1 MKNTLLEI
9 IEFGENPED
18 IFYCLVDAAIS
29 PNGLDVSTLKLSD
42 PRNFDDV
49 LKESGC
55 LMIFTGFEIE
65 ELIVRGEVDQENIHH
80 SLVQLAQQEGLL
92 KKN

>member
-1 MKNTLLEI
+1 MKKTLLEV

-18 IFYCLVDAAIS
+18 TFYCLIDEAIS
-29 PNGLDVSTLKLSD
+29 PNGFDVSKLKLSD
-42 PRNFDDV
+42 PRNFDRA

-55 LMIFTGFEIE
+55 LMMFTGNEIG
-65 ELIVRGEVDQENIHH
+65 ELISRGDVDQENIHE
-80 SLVQLAQQEGLL
+80 SLVLLAQQEGLL

>member
-18 IFYCLVDAAIS
+18 TFYCLIDAAIS
-29 PNGLDVSTLKLSD
+29 PKGLDVSTLKLSD
-42 PRNFDDV
+42 PRNFDEA

-55 LMIFTGFEIE
+55 LMMFTGYEIE
-65 ELIVRGEVDQENIHH
+65 ELIGRGEVDQENIHH